1 VYLNRKTIRT
11 TRGIRESILNSIIGN
26 MTKKKKEDPEIQIRE
41 ENYQAIL
48 GNLKGR
54 AALKQAVYR
63 QVCNVYAELLE
74 SLETISVKLKEDI
87 AEVKD
92 VEIELREINQFES
105 MLKFGSDVL
114 IFSMHSNVFYV
125 NPNHF
130 IHKSN
135 YVKEDNSRAYCGVIH
150 IHNFLADSIKYNRI
164 NDKGYLVARIF
175 VNRERHFFVEGRGQF
190 AFLFEDF
197 ANRKLDRL
205 VVDNIVEIAINHSIE
220 FDLVAPDFERIQA
233 ISLAD
238 KQIQYGNSG
247 YQTDKQLGY
256 KFSSQI
262 EK

>member
-1 VYLNRKTIRT
+1 
-11 TRGIRESILNSIIGN
+11 
-26 MTKKKKEDPEIQIRE
+26 MTKKKQEDIQHQNRE
-41 ENYQAIL
+41 ENYQTIL

-63 QVCNVYAELLE
+63 QVCTVYKELVA
-74 SLETISVKLKEDI
+74 SLEALSEKLKQDI

-92 VEIELREINQFES
+92 VEIELREINEFEC

-130 IHKSN
+130 IHKTN

-150 IHNFLADSIKYNRI
+150 IHNFLADSVKYNRV
-164 NDKGYLVARIF
+164 NDRGYLVARIF
-175 VNRERHFFVEGRGQF
+175 VNRERNFFVEGRGQF

-197 ANRKLDRL
+197 ANRKVDRL

-220 FDLVAPDFERIQA
+220 FDLVAPEFERIQA

-256 KFSSQI
+256 KFSSQT